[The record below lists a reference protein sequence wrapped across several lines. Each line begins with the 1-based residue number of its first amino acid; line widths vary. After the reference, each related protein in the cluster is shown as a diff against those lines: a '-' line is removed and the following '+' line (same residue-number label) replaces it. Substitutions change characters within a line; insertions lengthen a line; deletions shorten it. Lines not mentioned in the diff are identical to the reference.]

1 MTSTNS
7 NEVINFNLE
16 NAIAILNDKHRAWR
30 AHVENGENI
39 LYTLLEECLD
49 FHNFLVR
56 ESDYQSAFKGMCRF
70 SWHKNTGLTTLI
82 AKTVFGAKN
91 KQTYTYIK
99 ALDAALAKGVG
110 ADGAISMEQWL
121 KENGGVSGVIRNDGG
136 NSKAEI
142 ERAYRIRIAQEA
154 ERFGLKDKYGSL
166 FSTDLANMIEHGST
180 DVVLLAQVDRK
191 TGEFKVKWLSEEAS
205 VRNKLWETRGEAI
218 MTTDAYRRNKDAYI
232 QSIREKN
239 ADVAAKICEAFSK
252 ITSLKKIEQGVGN
265 ISKVCVEA

>member
-1 MTSTNS
+1 MTDNNS
-7 NEVINFNLE
+7 NEIINFNLE
-16 NAIAILNDKHRAWR
+16 RAIEILNDKHKVWR
-30 AHVENGENI
+30 AHVDSGENI
-39 LYTLLEECLD
+39 LYSLLGECLE

-110 ADGAISMEQWL
+110 SDGAISMEQWL
-121 KENGGVSGVIRNDGG
+121 KENGGVSGVVRGDGG

-142 ERAYRIRIAQEA
+142 ERTYRIRIAQEA
-154 ERFGLKDKYGSL
+154 ERFGLKDKFGS
-166 FSTDLANMIEHGST
+166 FVSKELAQEIEHGSR
-180 DVVLLAQVDRK
+180 DVVLLTEVDPN
-191 TGEFKVKWLSEEAS
+191 TGEFRVKWLSEEIGI
-205 VRNKLWETRGEAI
+205 RNKLWEIRGEAM

-232 QSIREKN
+232 ESIREKN
-239 ADVAAKICEAFSK
+239 AEAAAKICEAFSK
-252 ITSLKKIEQGVGN
+252 ISSLKKIEQGAAN
-265 ISKVCVEA
+265 ISKVCVEV

>member
-1 MTSTNS
+1 MTNTNS

-16 NAIAILNDKHRAWR
+16 NAIAVLNDKHKAWR

-39 LYTLLEECLD
+39 LYALLEECLE

-82 AKTVFGAKN
+82 AKTVFGVKN

-121 KENGGVSGVIRNDGG
+121 KENGGVSGVIRGDGN
-136 NSKAEI
+136 NSKADI

-154 ERFGLKDKYGSL
+154 ERFGLKDKYGS
-166 FSTDLANMIEHGST
+166 FVSKELAQEIEHGSS
-180 DVVLLAQVDRK
+180 DVVLLAKVDRN
-191 TGEFKVKWLSEEAS
+191 TGEFTVKWVSEEHAI
-205 VRNKLWETRGEAI
+205 RNKLWEIRGES
-218 MTTDAYRRNKDAYI
+218 MMKTDAYRRNKDAYI

-239 ADVAAKICEAFSK
+239 ADAAAKICEAFSK
-252 ITSLKKIEQGVGN
+252 ITSLKKIEQGVTN